1 MSDAEIHPGKPAHTP
16 AQTPTH
22 AAHTLPRATPARTVI
37 LGIIANAS
45 LAIIK
50 LTAGILG
57 NSYAM
62 IADAVESFSDIAS
75 SLITLQAVRVAAR
88 PPDAEHPYGHG
99 KAEAIGA
106 MVVSVLL
113 ILAGLAIGIQAVREM
128 FTVSKPPEIWVLA
141 VLALVV
147 VVKEGFFRFG
157 SAVAREHHNT
167 AVKADAWHHRAD
179 AITSILAF
187 VGISLAIF
195 AGPGW
200 RNAEYW
206 AALTAA
212 ALIIYNGTK
221 LIREPI
227 DELLDRQATHLD
239 EQVRLVARSI
249 PGIVDVEKLFIRKAG
264 PGYLA
269 DMHLQ
274 VTDGLSIREA
284 HCIGGKV
291 RAACRSQIRGLNDVL
306 IHLEPAAEA
315 VPAPNLVPAPNPSPA
330 PGDPPVTPPAA
341 TRA

>member
-1 MSDAEIHPGKPAHTP
+1 MSDAEIHSSTP
-16 AQTPTH
+16 AQPPAPAPAPAPH
-22 AAHTLPRATPARTVI
+22 ALPRATPARTVI

-45 LAIIK
+45 LALVK

-128 FTVSKPPEIWVLA
+128 FTASKPPEIWVLA

-157 SAVAREHHNT
+157 SAVAKEHHNT

-187 VGISLAIF
+187 IGISLAIF

-206 AALTAA
+206 AAVTAA

-239 EQVRLVARSI
+239 EQVRLVARGI
-249 PGIVDVEKLFIRKAG
+249 PGVVDVEKLFIRKAG

-274 VTDGLSIREA
+274 VTDGLNIREA
-284 HCIGGKV
+284 HCISGKV
-291 RAACRSQIRGLNDVL
+291 RAACRAQIHGLNDVL
-306 IHLEPAAEA
+306 IHLEPAAQ
-315 VPAPNLVPAPNPSPA
+315 PAPAVEEPPVGPPPAPPR
-330 PGDPPVTPPAA
+330 G
-341 TRA
+341 

>member
-1 MSDAEIHPGKPAHTP
+1 M
-16 AQTPTH
+16 
-22 AAHTLPRATPARTVI
+22 I

-45 LAIIK
+45 LALVK
-50 LTAGILG
+50 LAAGILG

-128 FTVSKPPEIWVLA
+128 FTPSKPPEIWVLA

-157 SAVAREHHNT
+157 SAVAKEHHNT

-206 AALTAA
+206 AALIAA
-212 ALIIYNGTK
+212 ALIIYNGAK
-221 LIREPI
+221 LIGEPI

-239 EQVRLVARSI
+239 EHVRLVARGI
-249 PGIVDVEKLFIRKAG
+249 PGVVDVEKLFIRKAG

-291 RAACRSQIRGLNDVL
+291 RAACRGQIPSLSDVL
-306 IHLEPAAEA
+306 IHLEPAAGN
-315 VPAPNLVPAPNPSPA
+315 PAEPSPA
-330 PGDPPVTPPAA
+330 AGPTHPAPPGNAPVPSTPGPASS
-341 TRA
+341 